1 MAATMAL
8 LLLLLAGLA
17 AAADPTTMT
26 LRVVPDSIASPLG
39 ARCLDGAIA
48 TQRCS
53 LLTPPLFGGGKN
65 SASGK
70 GLMAHIHGTQRCASR
85 LEGST
90 SRPSC
95 ESAHSQF
102 DV

>member
-8 LLLLLAGLA
+8 LLLLLTGVA

-48 TQRCS
+48 TTQRGAA
-53 LLTPPLFGGGKN
+53 GGG
-65 SASGK
+65 GC
-70 GLMAHIHGTQRCASR
+70 CA
-85 LEGST
+85 
-90 SRPSC
+90 
-95 ESAHSQF
+95 AA
-102 DV
+102 DAAD